1 MPTLV
6 EFPNKQIPGLRVEKV
21 DKVTGLP
28 VGGAK
33 FKVVR
38 ANGEVIGEFT
48 TNTAGFFMV
57 TDIDLNHQSVTVYE
71 TQAAKGYIHDPTPQ
85 TVELIPNKTTV
96 LQFADQPLMGLQIKK
111 VDDVTGQPLEGVQ
124 FKVTE
129 ISGAII
135 GTFTTDADGVI
146 NIPDREE
153 SWVQVTEVKSLDGY
167 KPDPAPRNV
176 ELKSGKLNVVE
187 YRNQPYPVLKV
198 VKLDTETRQPLE
210 GVKVKVFNRLHREVG
225 TYTTN
230 RLGQILLSGVDGGET
245 LYVQEVEALPG
256 YELDETVHEV
266 TLAWGQTSTV
276 EMLNKQ
282 KATLRLKKVDAETKA
297 PIYGVVFNLYD
308 AKNNLL
314 GEYVTDQ
321 NGVIE
326 FPRELPA
333 GKYKLKEVQAAGY
346 VVDPTIRTVEVKSG
360 ETTEITIENRP
371 MRGYIQI
378 VKKAADDNP
387 ITKDKAGALLEGAVF
402 EVYNEKLEV
411 VATITTNYKGV
422 ATTKALPLGTY
433 AIKEV
438 TAPEHYLLDGK
449 VFYATLKVHDDLVR
463 FEVLNK
469 SEDVSVSVEKRGNQ
483 EVLAGDIMSYDLS
496 NIRNDSNVALE
507 EFYLHD
513 QLPTDAVRL
522 GKIVTGTW
530 SERLT
535 YDITYRTNKKDSY
548 RTLASGLSSKTSHTL
563 DCGREALGLAAGEY
577 VTDIRFNFGTVQPG
591 FHEEQKPTIYVTTLA
606 NLQSG
611 YRIINRAD
619 VGGRT
624 GDEWVTAKDTWITV
638 VWGQPKGKLPN
649 TGIDI

>member
-1 MPTLV
+1 M
-6 EFPNKQIPGLRVEKV
+6 
-21 DKVTGLP
+21 
-28 VGGAK
+28 
-33 FKVVR
+33 
-38 ANGEVIGEFT
+38 
-48 TNTAGFFMV
+48 
-57 TDIDLNHQSVTVYE
+57 
-71 TQAAKGYIHDPTPQ
+71 
-85 TVELIPNKTTV
+85 
-96 LQFADQPLMGLQIKK
+96 
-111 VDDVTGQPLEGVQ
+111 
-124 FKVTE
+124 
-129 ISGAII
+129 
-135 GTFTTDADGVI
+135 
-146 NIPDREE
+146 
-153 SWVQVTEVKSLDGY
+153 
-167 KPDPAPRNV
+167 
-176 ELKSGKLNVVE
+176 
-187 YRNQPYPVLKV
+187 
-198 VKLDTETRQPLE
+198 
-210 GVKVKVFNRLHREVG
+210 
-225 TYTTN
+225 
-230 RLGQILLSGVDGGET
+230 
-245 LYVQEVEALPG
+245 
-256 YELDETVHEV
+256 DETVHEV
-266 TLAWGQTSTV
+266 TLVWGQTSIV
-276 EMLNKQ
+276 EIFNRE
-282 KATLRLKKVDAETKA
+282 KATLRLKKVDVETKA

-314 GEYVTDQ
+314 GEYTTDQ
-321 NGVIE
+321 KGIIE
-326 FPRELPA
+326 FSKELPA

-387 ITKDKAGALLEGAVF
+387 ITKDKAGALLEGATF
-402 EVYNEKLEV
+402 EVYDKGLNV
-411 VATITTNYKGV
+411 VDTITTNYKGI

-433 AIKEV
+433 GIKEV
-438 TAPEHYLLDGK
+438 KAPEHYLQDGK
-449 VFYATLKVHDDLVR
+449 VFYATLKVHDDWVR

-469 SEDVSVSVEKRGNQ
+469 SEDVNVSVEKRGNQ

-535 YDITYRTNKKDSY
+535 YSVEYRTNKKDSY
-548 RTLASGLSSKTSHTL
+548 RTLAFGLSSKTSHTL

-606 NLQSG
+606 NLKSG

-638 VWGQPKGKLPN
+638 VWSKPKGKLPN
-649 TGIDI
+649 TGI